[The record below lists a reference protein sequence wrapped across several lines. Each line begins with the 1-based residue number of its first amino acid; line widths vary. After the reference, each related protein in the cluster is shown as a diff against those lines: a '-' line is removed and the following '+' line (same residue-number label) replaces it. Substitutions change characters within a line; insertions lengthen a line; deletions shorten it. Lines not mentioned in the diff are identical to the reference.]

1 MYHYVREYNSNL
13 PYLRY
18 LHVENFK
25 KQLEYFKANYNIFS
39 LQELIE
45 VVQGNRR
52 IADNDLILTFDDA
65 FIDHYNYVY
74 PILERNNWVGIFYV
88 PTVINQSN
96 EILNVHKVHHLLA
109 KKHPQNLLSRALE
122 LIENYMLDPMSSS
135 QIGDSA
141 YQSHDSGRYE
151 KDFKKLINYQLLQ
164 KYQTYI
170 IELLFKEIFPEG
182 IKSRLYLNRNE
193 ICEMHSA
200 GMIIGSHGV
209 RHLIMSRLEET
220 EQRDE
225 LKESFATLSDII
237 PSFTLKTFCY
247 PFGHKNTYN
256 DITIRLLNKEN
267 CVFSFCV
274 EGRDITHE
282 DWVNHR
288 QELARYDC
296 NAFPFGKATIGDH
309 Y

>member
-1 MYHYVREYNSNL
+1 
-13 PYLRY
+13 

-25 KQLEYFKANYNIFS
+25 KQLEYFNANYNIFS

-182 IKSRLYLNRNE
+182 IKSRLYLNR
-193 ICEMHSA
+193 
-200 GMIIGSHGV
+200 
-209 RHLIMSRLEET
+209 
-220 EQRDE
+220 
-225 LKESFATLSDII
+225 
-237 PSFTLKTFCY
+237 
-247 PFGHKNTYN
+247 
-256 DITIRLLNKEN
+256 
-267 CVFSFCV
+267 
-274 EGRDITHE
+274 
-282 DWVNHR
+282 
-288 QELARYDC
+288 
-296 NAFPFGKATIGDH
+296 
-309 Y
+309 